1 MKSKKLISL
10 GIMAAMLTGMV
21 LTGCGQSQQAGET
34 TQGSSEATETTESTS
49 AESTAASGETGE
61 LSPRRDL
68 TQLRGSYMELTARDY
83 YTNGDFQQNCG

>member
-34 TQGSSEATETTESTS
+34 AQGSSEAAETTESTS
-49 AESTAASGETGE
+49 AESRIGIPVWRSE
-61 LSPRRDL
+61 
-68 TQLRGSYMELTARDY
+68 Q
-83 YTNGDFQQNCG
+83 NGDFQQNCG

>member
-49 AESTAASGETGE
+49 AEIGRAHV
-61 LSPRRDL
+61 
-68 TQLRGSYMELTARDY
+68 
-83 YTNGDFQQNCG
+83 

>member
-34 TQGSSEATETTESTS
+34 DKVHRAAETTESTS
-49 AESTAASGETGE
+49 AEVQQHPVNGRIGIPVWRRTERRFSAE
-61 LSPRRDL
+61 LWMIL
-68 TQLRGSYMELTARDY
+68 IIVKALFM
-83 YTNGDFQQNCG
+83 

>member
-34 TQGSSEATETTESTS
+34 TQGSSEATETTE
-49 AESTAASGETGE
+49 
-61 LSPRRDL
+61 
-68 TQLRGSYMELTARDY
+68 
-83 YTNGDFQQNCG
+83 